1 MIDTQM
7 TINILLALVAFL
19 GGWWM
24 RTMWASLNELRR
36 ADAKLT
42 EKVQAIEVLV
52 AGNYVTKSD
61 LNTLTEA
68 LFKKLDRIESKVD
81 SKADKYNSRLDQQ

>member
-1 MIDTQM
+1 M

>member
-1 MIDTQM
+1 
-7 TINILLALVAFL
+7 
-19 GGWWM
+19 
-24 RTMWASLNELRR
+24 MWESLNELRS
-36 ADAKLT
+36 ADARLT

-61 LNTLTEA
+61 LNVLTEA

-81 SKADKYNSRLDQQ
+81 NKADK

>member
-1 MIDTQM
+1 
-7 TINILLALVAFL
+7 
-19 GGWWM
+19 M

-68 LFKKLDRIESKVD
+68 LFKKLDRIENKVD
-81 SKADKYNSRLDQQ
+81 HKMDKTGFN

>member
-1 MIDTQM
+1 M

-81 SKADKYNSRLDQQ
+81 GKMDKHDKHGYTN